1 MSQSVLKRSLVVAG
15 LAALLLVPAAIHAVY
30 VSPAAV
36 FMDDRNRNAQVTMG
50 NAGEVAEEVRVELM
64 FGFLDTDSAGTPF
77 IRLMDDPG
85 PEFPSASG
93 WLGVFPQRARLEP
106 GERRVVRL
114 FARPPDDLPDGE
126 YWSRLIVTSR
136 RAAGRVDAGDTL
148 ARAGVS
154 LEIRLVTSVTYR
166 KGDVSTSLRLDDI
179 AAAADGDS
187 LVLSIGMERGGNAAY
202 LGTMQVELVNA
213 QGRVLNEWSTPIV
226 VHIPVQRRF
235 VFRIDP
241 LSPGEYTVRIRTR
254 AERDDIQPGAV
265 LPAPPTIDS
274 LTITVD

>member
-36 FMDDRNRNAQVTMG
+36 FMDDGNRNAQVTMG